1 MARGV
6 SAFQPI
12 TVAHLMPCDTGA
24 TWTVDCWTSLWS
36 YLGLWCGVGIQLLF
50 GSCSELKTNGA
61 SSVVHN
67 VSVSPKVTLEKFLT
81 REIIYY

>member
-1 MARGV
+1 MVRGV

-12 TVAHLMPCDTGA
+12 TVAHLMPCDPGA
-24 TWTVDCWTSLWS
+24 TRTMDCWTSHWN

-50 GSCSELKTNGA
+50 GSCSELKANGA
-61 SSVVHN
+61 SSVMHS
-67 VSVSPKVTLEKFLT
+67 VSVSPEVALEIFLT